1 MTLTELFTQIADAI
15 RSKKGTSAIIPALNF
30 PKEISDISSNDLLYY
45 AGEYTVTPKTSSQ
58 PLETRDRV
66 MTENLT
72 VGKIPYFEVTN
83 TANGKTVTI
92 A

>member
-1 MTLTELFTQIADAI
+1 MIFKVRFEESDCIASTRI
-15 RSKKGTSAIIPALNF
+15 NVQNQKLSVNF
-30 PKEISDISSNDLLYY
+30 GEVITVADLPHY

-58 PLETRDRV
+58 TLETRDRV

>member
-1 MTLTELFTQIADAI
+1 MTLTELFYANCRCNTLKRHVCDNTGAQ
-15 RSKKGTSAIIPALNF
+15 F
-30 PKEISDISSNDLLYY
+30 PQEISDISSNDLLYY

-58 PLETRDRV
+58 TLETRDRV